1 MSEEESTPIAKNEAS
16 EPLLNNNNNNAAKIR
31 SKIVQAQQKRKKSP
45 SNSRLL
51 RSLGEKELKLRQ
63 RTVALLVRE
72 WHKEHN
78 SCAPLTIKELYQ
90 KLYDRYDD
98 VDDEQSVRQNTINDK
113 YLRMTVELA
122 GVGKIL
128 SYGFMLLKAEPL
140 SNLPNLLH
148 ALLPPNPLYCVG
160 RHRVFH
166 GHGGKELTS
175 ADFGK
180 SNPTADL
187 LEKEFVQLI
196 SKFRAK
202 NGKCANKKMLQKIEF
217 SKRTA
222 DGPLQFMK
230 KYIEKKGGYTK
241 AIKMAC
247 LQWAQAYRQPQGTCG
262 DVVTSGDVLV
272 ILPGQNSKCIVY
284 TFYVSRA
291 VQLGTQLV
299 V

>member
-1 MSEEESTPIAKNEAS
+1 MSEEASTPIAKNEAS
-16 EPLLNNNNNNAAKIR
+16 EPFLNNNNNNAAKIR

-78 SCAPLTIKELYQ
+78 SCAPLTLKELYQ

-148 ALLPPNPLYCVG
+148 ALLPTNPLYCVG

-166 GHGGKELTS
+166 GHGGK
-175 ADFGK
+175 
-180 SNPTADL
+180 
-187 LEKEFVQLI
+187 
-196 SKFRAK
+196 
-202 NGKCANKKMLQKIEF
+202 
-217 SKRTA
+217 
-222 DGPLQFMK
+222 
-230 KYIEKKGGYTK
+230 
-241 AIKMAC
+241 
-247 LQWAQAYRQPQGTCG
+247 
-262 DVVTSGDVLV
+262 
-272 ILPGQNSKCIVY
+272 
-284 TFYVSRA
+284 
-291 VQLGTQLV
+291 
-299 V
+299 

>member
-1 MSEEESTPIAKNEAS
+1 MSEEASPPKATNEAS
-16 EPLLNNNNNNAAKIR
+16 EPLLNNNNNNAAKIK

-45 SNSRLL
+45 SNSKLL

-90 KLYDRYDD
+90 KLYDRYGD

-113 YLRMTVELA
+113 YLCMTVELA

-148 ALLPPNPLYCVG
+148 ALLPSNPLYCVG
-160 RHRVFH
+160 RHCVFQ

-175 ADFGK
+175 AD
-180 SNPTADL
+180 
-187 LEKEFVQLI
+187 
-196 SKFRAK
+196 
-202 NGKCANKKMLQKIEF
+202 C
-217 SKRTA
+217 
-222 DGPLQFMK
+222 
-230 KYIEKKGGYTK
+230 
-241 AIKMAC
+241 
-247 LQWAQAYRQPQGTCG
+247 QPQGTCG
-262 DVVTSGDVLV
+262 DVLTSGDVLV
-272 ILPGQNSKCIVY
+272 ILPGQNSKCMVY

-291 VQLGTQLV
+291 VQLGAE
-299 V
+299 